1 MVEQNE
7 YETELQAYIAA
18 IRQGNGD
25 WSAFKDFVE
34 RNIKAICLHANLR
47 WLASIC
53 DTYADH
59 GEPIERRNAMLIS
72 VLVKMEKIAQTYVHW
87 RLEYPGELGVPTED
101 KHRKIRLPEGL
112 SSFNL
117 DIGDAPNT
125 MFGRMAD
132 MLSDTPILCAI
143 LDAVKARLAKSDSIL
158 VTSTA
163 VTVMSSRMTIAG
175 SCETNIGSI
184 VTAAESRGTA
194 GSIGNRTRPK
204 LNVLCGSKADVAAS
218 LFQPPVARVRLVANY
233 PAHQTV

>member
-158 VTSTA
+158 GNLNRRHGHVFENDY
-163 VTVMSSRMTIAG
+163 RW
-175 SCETNIGSI
+175 I
-184 VTAAESRGTA
+184 VRDEYRQYRDSGR
-194 GSIGNRTRPK
+194 IPRHRWEHW
-204 LNVLCGSKADVAAS
+204 
-218 LFQPPVARVRLVANY
+218 Q
-233 PAHQTV
+233 